1 MSKVKRAGDFES
13 LEVTDGKVKIHQR
26 EPIKPKDNFYI
37 DELPWTEKQKQEQLH
52 FRGRYV
58 EFNLMYDKGTLFGL
72 KTGGNIDSILSS
84 LPPLVSW

>member
-1 MSKVKRAGDFES
+1 MSFLKQVG
-13 LEVTDGKVKIHQR
+13 
-26 EPIKPKDNFYI
+26 DNFIEVYKIIIQDNI
-37 DELPWTEKQKQEQLH
+37 DKTWTEKQKQEQLH